1 MGVSTITTINLLA
14 KLQEVPDVRRRQGRL
29 YPLASVLGMLILAA
43 LNGESSLRGMLGW
56 GERHWQELARPLGF
70 KGGTSAPVYGTVWRI
85 LHLLPLAALESVLG
99 AWLATGEVKDEAA
112 LALDGKQLRGS
123 KRRESGLPALQVVT
137 AAAQGLGVVLG
148 QELAEHLCSARV
160 WLGRCPS
167 LWSCPPSTPPLDSGR
182 VDRKRRVCGG
192 LWESGLP
199 PPDGPTVQPVVA
211 GALEHRKPRL
221 LGVGR
226 HLRRRS
232 QPCPWDRRRPE

>member
-99 AWLATGEVKDEAA
+99 AWLGTGEVKDEAA

-148 QELAEHLCSARV
+148 QELAEHQDDVAALLALLERLPIQGKVVTLDAGLLTREVAQTILEKGGPIWGCSR
-160 WLGRCPS
+160 GI
-167 LWSCPPSTPPLDSGR
+167 TG
-182 VDRKRRVCGG
+182 K
-192 LWESGLP
+192 
-199 PPDGPTVQPVVA
+199 
-211 GALEHRKPRL
+211 
-221 LGVGR
+221 
-226 HLRRRS
+226 
-232 QPCPWDRRRPE
+232 

>member
-99 AWLATGEVKDEAA
+99 AWLGTGEVKAEAA

-148 QELAEHLCSARV
+148 QELAEHQDDVAALLALLERLPIQGKVVTLDAGLLTREVAQTILEKGGPIWGCSREIT
-160 WLGRCPS
+160 G
-167 LWSCPPSTPPLDSGR
+167 
-182 VDRKRRVCGG
+182 K
-192 LWESGLP
+192 
-199 PPDGPTVQPVVA
+199 
-211 GALEHRKPRL
+211 
-221 LGVGR
+221 
-226 HLRRRS
+226 
-232 QPCPWDRRRPE
+232 

>member
-148 QELAEHLCSARV
+148 QELAEHQDDVAALLALLERLPIQGKVVTLDAGLLTREVAQTILEKGGPIWGCSR
-160 WLGRCPS
+160 GI
-167 LWSCPPSTPPLDSGR
+167 TG
-182 VDRKRRVCGG
+182 K
-192 LWESGLP
+192 
-199 PPDGPTVQPVVA
+199 
-211 GALEHRKPRL
+211 
-221 LGVGR
+221 
-226 HLRRRS
+226 
-232 QPCPWDRRRPE
+232 